1 LGLKI
6 CHLATLVLLAKNAAQ
21 IYRLGSLDCRFIDWK
36 REIFGSNFKP
46 EPGLP
51 DFSWYMIP
59 KPQKMYQMN
68 TKCTKWS

>member
-1 LGLKI
+1 LKI
-6 CHLATLVLLAKNAAQ
+6 CHLATLVLLARNAAQ

-51 DFSWYMIP
+51 DFPWCNIP
-59 KPQKMYQMN
+59 KRGINIPNNYQI
-68 TKCTKWS
+68 TKCP